1 MERKVEA
8 MRFHL
13 AKAFQLLDDVEVLM
27 QNARYTSIISRLYY
41 ACFHAASALLLSK
54 ELTSKTHKGLQVLL
68 QQQFVLPGILDPSQ
82 ARFFAR
88 LFEERMEDDYGDFYI
103 ADKDDVV
110 GYINPAKDFISSIE
124 NILNKYV
131 SEQQ

>member
-13 AKAFQLLDDVEVLM
+13 AKASQLLDDVEVLM

-41 ACFHAASALLLSK
+41 ACFHAGSALLLSK

-68 QQQFVLPGILDPSQ
+68 QQQFVLPGILDPSSRSWYDK
-82 ARFFAR
+82 A
-88 LFEERMEDDYGDFYI
+88 LF
-103 ADKDDVV
+103 K
-110 GYINPAKDFISSIE
+110 K
-124 NILNKYV
+124 
-131 SEQQ
+131 